1 MEEYGYARVS
11 TTDQNLDRQI
21 KLLTDAGIDKRHIR
35 CDKASGKNFHRPE
48 YQRLV
53 HGTQEEASP
62 LHKGDLLTIC
72 SIDRLGRNYTDI
84 QKEWQYITQEL
95 KCDIRVLDMP
105 LLDTRSSKDKL
116 DGRFVADLVLQIL
129 SYVAEKEREN
139 IKKRQRQG
147 LDAMSEK
154 DGKKISKKT
163 GRPIGRPAAQYP
175 KNWKK
180 VYREWQDGQI
190 TAVTAYTR
198 LGLKKATF
206 YNLVKKY
213 EHRA

>member
-1 MEEYGYARVS
+1 MKEYGYARVS

-21 KLLTDAGIDKRHIR
+21 KLLTDAGVSDKRIYK
-35 CDKASGKNFHRPE
+35 DKASGKNFERPQ
-48 YQRLV
+48 YQELV
-53 HGTQEEASP
+53 YGTDRKDSP
-62 LHKGDLLTIC
+62 LHEGDLITIC
-72 SIDRLGRNYTDI
+72 SIDRLGRNYSEI
-84 QKEWQYITQEL
+84 QKEWRYITQEL

-147 LDAMSEK
+147 LDAMPEK

-175 KNWKK
+175 KNWDK